1 MCQFREVYE
10 DDEYEIYQNCFDL
23 HYLAVFHWIMYDCLE
38 TLLKVNNRVVCR
50 LINSDFSYLFKDWF
64 NGEKKTFPLRQI
76 VDLYE
81 KTQIKIIQNNGCRV
95 VVEPLPSLEK

>member
-1 MCQFREVYE
+1 MKFIKTVL
-10 DDEYEIYQNCFDL
+10 IYITWPCFT
-23 HYLAVFHWIMYDCLE
+23 E
-38 TLLKVNNRVVCR
+38 TCTTVLKVNNRVVCR